1 MVYGG
6 KPSTG
11 CYLCRK
17 RKIKCDEAHP
27 ECRNCIIYGRP
38 CPGYRPDAVFRNETL
53 KVERLVKSNAIANAH
68 SNIDSQDS
76 SSTSDTSISA
86 VSHRQRTGPHGKH
99 HGKTALTLYSPADST
114 WEQRALCYFF
124 DQYTIKDCEDGGHL
138 DYLPPLYAR
147 ELGRQSGESPS
158 FCFRWALDA
167 TALMTLANAKNAP
180 SLMHKARQGYGRA
193 LRGLQEALASPA
205 NAIKDETFASVV
217 LLSLYEDVSGE
228 RNGLFSSHT
237 AGFEFLTK
245 LRGNTQIYH
254 KRGRDMLTFAY
265 AHTYVETLALGDKPR
280 FDNEWVLGMLDINK
294 PVERLMLAASK
305 LCQLFLHIRSSPKP
319 PGQATVESWI
329 TAGRECDI
337 ELSQWTQTLP
347 NRWLPLVVYSA
358 QGEPLLTY
366 NRISNAVVWNYYRA
380 VRVMIQQLLLGL
392 NSTLTSIKAAN
403 KQSSDSQDTSTFE
416 PEPESES
423 VLDELALQAIIHEMT
438 TDVCRSIPFALADVD
453 SLGRPNKSDSPLQM
467 RAAQGYG
474 LLWPLWYILS
484 SGMPTPAQVELI
496 RTVLSRVGSTLG
508 IKLAL
513 ILAREAERIRGE
525 QDKAQGEIVG
535 RDLPRGACNLDSQ
548 T

>member
-38 CPGYRPDAVFRNETL
+38 CPGYRPDAVFRNETR
-53 KVERLVKSNAIANAH
+53 KVERLMKNSAGVKSH
-68 SNIDSQDS
+68 SNTNNQNS
-76 SSTSDTSISA
+76 SSISA
-86 VSHRQRTGPHGKH
+86 SSVSVASHRQRTSSYGKH
-99 HGKTALTLYSPADST
+99 NDKPVLTLYSPADST

-124 DQYTIKDCEDGGHL
+124 DQYTIKADAEDGGHL
-138 DYLPPLYAR
+138 DYLPSLYAR

-158 FCFRWALDA
+158 SCLRWAVDA
-167 TALMTLANAKNAP
+167 TALMTLANTKNAP
-180 SLMHKARQGYGRA
+180 SLMIKARQGYGRA

-205 NAIKDETFASVV
+205 NAVKDETFASVV
-217 LLSLYEDVSGE
+217 LLSLYEDISGE

-237 AGFEFLTK
+237 AGFDFLTK

-254 KRGRDMLTFAY
+254 QRGRDMLNFAY
-265 AHTYVETLALGDKPR
+265 AHTYVEILALGDKPR
-280 FDNEWVLGMLDINK
+280 FDIEMVLGMLDINK
-294 PVERLMLAASK
+294 PIERLMLTASK
-305 LCQLFLHIRSSPKP
+305 LCQLFLHMSSAPKP
-319 PGQATVESWI
+319 PDQTLVESWI
-329 TAGRECDI
+329 TAGRQYDI

-347 NRWLPLVVYSA
+347 DRWLPLVVYSA

-380 VRVMIQQLLLGL
+380 VRVMVQQLLLGL
-392 NSTLTSIKAAN
+392 SSTLTSTKAAKRFSHSEDTN
-403 KQSSDSQDTSTFE
+403 SSGFE

-423 VLDELALQAIIHEMT
+423 SLDEPALIATIHEMT

-453 SLGRPNKSDSPLQM
+453 SLGRPNKSDSAWQM

-484 SGMPTPAQVELI
+484 SGMPTPAQVQLI
-496 RTVLSRVGSTLG
+496 RNVLARVGSTLG

-513 ILAREAERIRGE
+513 VLAREAERIRGE
-525 QDKAQGEIVG
+525 
-535 RDLPRGACNLDSQ
+535 
-548 T
+548 

>member
-38 CPGYRPDAVFRNETL
+38 CPGYRPDAVFRNETR
-53 KVERLVKSNAIANAH
+53 KVERLMKSSANVNAH
-68 SNIDSQDS
+68 SNISSQGS
-76 SSTSDTSISA
+76 SSTSDSSISA
-86 VSHRQRTGPHGKH
+86 VSHRRRTSLHGRH
-99 HGKTALTLYSPADST
+99 HDKATLTLYSPADSS

-124 DQYTIKDCEDGGHL
+124 DQYTIKADAEEGGHL

-147 ELGRQSGESPS
+147 ELGRQSESPS
-158 FCFRWALDA
+158 SCLRWAVEA

-180 SLMHKARQGYGRA
+180 PLMNKARQGYGRA

-205 NAIKDETFASVV
+205 NAVKDETFASVV
-217 LLSLYEDVSGE
+217 LLSLYEDISGE

-245 LRGNTQIYH
+245 LRGNTLIGHQ
-254 KRGRDMLTFAY
+254 RGRDMLTFAY
-265 AHTYVETLALGDKPR
+265 AHTYVEILALGDKPR
-280 FDNEWVLGMLDINK
+280 FDNEWVLGMLDINI
-294 PVERLMLAASK
+294 PVERLMLTASK
-305 LCQLFLHIRSSPKP
+305 LCQLFVHIRFPPKP
-319 PGQATVESWI
+319 PDQAVIESWI
-329 TAGRECDI
+329 ASGREYDI

-347 NRWLPLVVYSA
+347 DRWLPLVVYSA

-366 NRISNAVVWNYYRA
+366 NRLHNAVVWNYYRA

-392 NSTLTSIKAAN
+392 NSTLMSVKAAN
-403 KQSSDSQDTSTFE
+403 KQFFNPEDTNS

-423 VLDELALQAIIHEMT
+423 VLDEPALRAIIREMT
-438 TDVCRSIPFALADVD
+438 TDVCRSIPFALSDVD
-453 SLGRPNKSDSPLQM
+453 SLGRPTKSDGAWQM

-484 SGMPTPAQVELI
+484 SGMPTPSQVDLI

-513 ILAREAERIRGE
+513 VLAREAERIRGE
-525 QDKAQGEIVG
+525 RHDTQGEILG
-535 RDLPRGACNLDSQ
+535 RNLPRGACNLGNN

>member
-38 CPGYRPDAVFRNETL
+38 CPGYRPDAVFRNETR
-53 KVERLVKSNAIANAH
+53 KVERLVKSSASVNAH
-68 SNIDSQDS
+68 GNSDSQDS
-76 SSTSDTSISA
+76 SSNPSSA
-86 VSHRQRTGPHGKH
+86 MSAISHRQRASSHGKL
-99 HGKTALTLYSPADST
+99 HGKTALTLYSPADSS

-124 DQYTIKDCEDGGHL
+124 DQYTIKADSEDGGHL
-138 DYLPPLYAR
+138 EYLPPLYAR

-158 FCFRWALDA
+158 TCLRWAVEA

-180 SLMHKARQGYGRA
+180 PLMNKARQGYGRA
-193 LRGLQEALASPA
+193 LRGLQEALASPV
-205 NAIKDETFASVV
+205 NAVKDETFASVV
-217 LLSLYEDVSGE
+217 LLTLYEDISGE

-245 LRGNTQIYH
+245 LRGNTLIDH
-254 KRGRDMLTFAY
+254 PRGRDMLTFAY
-265 AHTYVETLALGDKPR
+265 AHTYVEILALGDTLR
-280 FDNEWVLGMLDINK
+280 FDIDLVLGMLDISR
-294 PVERLMLAASK
+294 PTERLILSASK
-305 LCQLFLHIRSSPKP
+305 LCQLFLYISSSPKP
-319 PGQATVESWI
+319 PDQATVESWI

-347 NRWLPLVVYSA
+347 DRWLPLVVYSP

-366 NRISNAVVWNYYRA
+366 KRLSNAVVWNYYRA
-380 VRVMIQQLLLGL
+380 VRVMVQQLLLGL

-403 KQSSDSQDTSTFE
+403 KQVSDPRNISS
-416 PEPESES
+416 SEAEMDS
-423 VLDELALQAIIHEMT
+423 VLDEPALKALICEMT

-474 LLWPLWYILS
+474 LVWPLWYILS
-484 SGMPTPAQVELI
+484 SGMPTPAQIELI

-513 ILAREAERIRGE
+513 VLARELERRLG
-525 QDKAQGEIVG
+525 
-535 RDLPRGACNLDSQ
+535 
-548 T
+548 

>member
-38 CPGYRPDAVFRNETL
+38 CPGYRPNALFRNETG
-53 KVERLVKSNAIANAH
+53 KVERLMKSNAIVNAN
-68 SNIDSQDS
+68 SNTDSHDS
-76 SSTSDTSISA
+76 SSASDTSISA
-86 VSHRQRTGPHGKH
+86 VSHRQRAGSHGKNN
-99 HGKTALTLYSPADST
+99 GNTALTLYAPADST

-124 DQYTIKDCEDGGHL
+124 DQYTIKADCEDGGHL

-147 ELGRQSGESPS
+147 ELGRQSGESPYS
-158 FCFRWALDA
+158 CLRSAVDA

-180 SLMHKARQGYGRA
+180 SLMTKARQRYGRA

-205 NAIKDETFASVV
+205 NAVKDETFASVV
-217 LLSLYEDVSGE
+217 LLSLYEDISGE

-265 AHTYVETLALGDKPR
+265 IHTYVETLALGDTPR
-280 FDNEWVLGMLDINK
+280 FDIEWVLGVLDINK

-305 LCQLFLHIRSSPKP
+305 LCRLFLHIRSSLNP
-319 PGQATVESWI
+319 PDQATVESWI
-329 TAGRECDI
+329 TAGRECDT
-337 ELSQWTQTLP
+337 ELYQWTQTLP
-347 NRWLPLVVYSA
+347 DRRLPLVVYSA

-366 NRISNAVVWNYYRA
+366 NRISDAVVWNYYRA

-392 NSTLTSIKAAN
+392 NSTLASIKAAN
-403 KQSSDSQDTSTFE
+403 KQFPDSQDTST
-416 PEPESES
+416 PEPKSGPALHEPT
-423 VLDELALQAIIHEMT
+423 LQAIIHEMI

-453 SLGRPNKSDSPLQM
+453 SLGRLNKSDSPLQM
-467 RAAQGYG
+467 RAAEGYG

-484 SGMPTPAQVELI
+484 SGLPTLAQVELI

-513 ILAREAERIRGE
+513 VLAREAERVRGE
-525 QDKAQGEIVG
+525 QDEVKGEIFG
-535 RDLPRGACNLDSQ
+535 RDLPRGACYLDS
-548 T
+548 